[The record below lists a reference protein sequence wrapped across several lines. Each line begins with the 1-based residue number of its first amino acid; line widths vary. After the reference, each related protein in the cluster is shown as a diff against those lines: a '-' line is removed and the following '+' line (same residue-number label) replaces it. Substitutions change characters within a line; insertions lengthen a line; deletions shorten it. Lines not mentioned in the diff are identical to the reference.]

1 MGLLGSVMINI
12 GQNLQAMAMQSSP
25 AVKAKPCTSR
35 TWVVGLTIFIT
46 GSLLNF
52 AAFTFASA
60 SILVP
65 IEAVQFVVNVGFNK
79 WVNKKPISCRMLS
92 GVALTICGTV
102 LCVVFG
108 SNDARCF
115 GVDDLVVFWTKP
127 LWWVYLVVSLGVAAF
142 AYATHESYAR
152 AVEAGHRPKRA
163 LYVMPITFAVSSAL
177 FGGSQMI
184 VHSKAVA
191 ELFELQ
197 VQMVFPLPLAHW
209 FFYLEMVLLSGTGI
223 FWMVRMNTSLGLYDP
238 LFIIPLLQS
247 SYILSGGIFFEEFAG
262 LHNGPAGAGGWPLFI
277 LGMMGILSGLAL
289 IAPPPSEAGLPTA
302 AAPGPKLRQ
311 HRTSRDEHMGTAAAS
326 STRQTTVRDSPR
338 SRASPMGLG
347 RRGEAYAAA
356 CLESGGGGA
365 GIGLSRLADSRSPL
379 SPGHRGGEGGE
390 DDAGEEH
397 SAESGFEDL
406 SVHGSR
412 NSDGSDGAEEGSQGA
427 KGGLSNR
434 LGTLTKAVGT
444 VGSAAVH
451 TAAGAVGVVG
461 TAVGSAVGGTRQC
474 GAMRPPPLAATE
486 HRSSNGLDASEVSIA
501 LEEGEGGGIATVLED
516 SQPSSLRAEA
526 ASPEASEPPPGSADA
541 ERSPLKASPGAAP
554 SQHF

>member
-247 SYILSGGIFFEEFAG
+247 SYILFGAISGGIFFEEFAG
-262 LHNGPAGAGGWPLFI
+262 LHNGPAGAGGWPLYI
-277 LGMMGILSGLAL
+277 LGGMGILTGLAL
-289 IAPPPSEAGLPTA
+289 IAPPPSEAGLPTT
-302 AAPGPKLRQ
+302 AAPSPKLRQ
-311 HRTSRDEHMGTAAAS
+311 HHVAREGHDAGGAS
-326 STRQTTVRDSPR
+326 STRKSSIDSPR
-338 SRASPMGLG
+338 GHG

-356 CLESGGGGA
+356 CSDSAGGSA
-365 GIGLSRLADSRSPL
+365 GITLSCLPDSRSPL
-379 SPGHRGGEGGE
+379 SAARGGSGGIE
-390 DDAGEEH
+390 DAGEEP
-397 SAESGFEDL
+397 SVESGCEDFSL
-406 SVHGSR
+406 HGGSR
-412 NSDGSDGAEEGSQGA
+412 NSEGSDGPEDVARGA

-434 LGTLTKAVGT
+434 LGNLSKAVGT

-451 TAAGAVGVVG
+451 TAAGAVGVMGSAVG
-461 TAVGSAVGGTRQC
+461 TAVGGTRQC
-474 GAMRPPPLAATE
+474 GGMRPAPLAASE
-486 HRSSNGLDASEVSIA
+486 HRGSSALDATEIA
-501 LEEGEGGGIATVLED
+501 ITLDEGEGGGIAHVLED
-516 SQPSSLRAEA
+516 SPDRSSSRAG
-526 ASPEASEPPPGSADA
+526 SPEASDHAD
-541 ERSPLKASPGAAP
+541 E
-554 SQHF
+554 